1 MTTSTP
7 TETTEPQTGPEPA
20 EDTAD
25 VGATAV
31 RRTRRKLVLRWM
43 GMPAL
48 LALAFGALY
57 LWVSGQELDS
67 IEKRTL
73 NASAL
78 TQRVI
83 EHLQLAAVSTLIV
96 IVIAIPLG
104 ILATRR
110 SARYVAPVLLALGNL
125 GQAIPSFG
133 LITIVVLLAGVGFKS
148 VVFGLVAYSALPIL
162 RNTMVGLQ
170 QVDQT
175 LVKSAR
181 GMGMSPMKTLLR
193 VELPLAVPVVLAGV
207 RTALILNVGTATLA
221 TFFGVKA
228 LGYVIF
234 QGIQLDR
241 TPVLIVGAVMASGL
255 ALLVDYLAGVVEE
268 LLTPRGL

>member
-1 MTTSTP
+1 MSADLTVP
-7 TETTEPQTGPEPA
+7 TGEEQHL
-20 EDTAD
+20 AD
-25 VGATAV
+25 LVPG
-31 RRTRRKLVLRWM
+31 RSRWRTVLRWT
-43 GMPAL
+43 GMPLFL
-48 LALAFGALY
+48 LAIFGALY
-57 LWVSGQELDS
+57 AYISSIDLDS
-67 IEKRTL
+67 IERRTL

-83 EHLQLAAVSTLIV
+83 EHVELAAVSTAIV
-96 IVIAIPLG
+96 IAVAIPLG
-104 ILATRR
+104 IIATRR
-110 SARYVAPVLLALGNL
+110 AARYVTPLVLGLGNL

-133 LITIVVLLAGVGFKS
+133 LITLIVLLLGVGFKS
-148 VVFGLVAYSALPIL
+148 IVIGLFAYSTLPIL

-175 LVKSAR
+175 LVKAAR
-181 GMGMSPMKTLLR
+181 GMGMSPMRTLLR
-193 VELPLAVPVVLAGV
+193 IEMPLAVPVILAGV
-207 RTALILNVGTATLA
+207 RTALIINVGTATLA

-241 TPVLIVGAVMASGL
+241 EPVLITGAVMASGL
-255 ALLVDYLAGVVEE
+255 ALLVDYLAGVAEE

>member
-1 MTTSTP
+1 MATGVP
-7 TETTEPQTGPEPA
+7 TETPTPEPA
-20 EDTAD
+20 AGVASAATEAGTA
-25 VGATAV
+25 AV
-31 RRTRRKLVLRWM
+31 PRVKGWRALRWL
-43 GMPAL
+43 GMPVL
-48 LALAFGALY
+48 LAAVFTALY
-57 LWVSGQELDS
+57 LYVSAQELDS
-67 IEKRTL
+67 IERRTL
-73 NASAL
+73 NAGEL

-83 EHLQLAAVSTLIV
+83 EHLQLAAMSTLIV
-96 IVIAIPLG
+96 IGVAVPLG

-110 SARYVAPVLLALGNL
+110 AARLVAPVLLALGNL

-133 LITIVVLLAGVGFKS
+133 LITLVVLLAGVGFKS
-148 VVFGLVAYSALPIL
+148 IVFGLVAYSALPIL

-181 GMGMSPMKTLLR
+181 GMGMSGLGTLFR

-241 TPVLIVGAVMASGL
+241 APVLIVGAVMASGL

>member
-1 MTTSTP
+1 MAVDTVQPEAGLGLGTP
-7 TETTEPQTGPEPA
+7 TPRGNK
-20 EDTAD
+20 
-25 VGATAV
+25 
-31 RRTRRKLVLRWM
+31 RILRWL
-43 GMPAL
+43 GMPVF
-48 LALAFGALY
+48 LAVVFGALY
-57 LWVSGQELDS
+57 AYVSAQDLDS

-73 NASAL
+73 NAEGL

-96 IVIAIPLG
+96 IVIAVPLG

-110 SARYVAPVLLALGNL
+110 SARFIAPVVLILGNL
-125 GQAIPSFG
+125 GQAIPSLG
-133 LITIVVLLAGVGFKS
+133 LITLVVLLAGVGFKS
-148 VVFGLVAYSALPIL
+148 IIFGLVACSALPIL

-181 GMGMSPMKTLLR
+181 GMGMSGWQTLLR
-193 VELPLAVPVVLAGV
+193 VELPLAVPVMLAGV
-207 RTALILNVGTATLA
+207 RTALIINIGTATLA
-221 TFFGVKA
+221 TFFGVQA

-255 ALLVDYLAGVVEE
+255 ALLVDYLAGVVEQ

>member
-1 MTTSTP
+1 M
-7 TETTEPQTGPEPA
+7 A
-20 EDTAD
+20 VD
-25 VGATAV
+25 VMAAPV
-31 RRTRRKLVLRWM
+31 EHSRRRVLRWL
-43 GMPAL
+43 GMPLL
-48 LALAFGALY
+48 LAVVGISLY
-57 LWVSGQELDS
+57 AYVSTQELDT
-67 IEKRTL
+67 IERRVL
-73 NASAL
+73 NAPGL
-78 TQRVI
+78 TDRVI
-83 EHLQLAAVSTLIV
+83 EHLQLAGLSTLV
-96 IVIAIPLG
+96 VIAIAVPLG

-110 SARYVAPVLLALGNL
+110 GARFVAPVVLILGNL
-125 GQAIPSFG
+125 GQAIPSLG
-133 LITIVVLLAGVGFKS
+133 LITLVVLLAGVGFKS
-148 VVFGLVAYSALPIL
+148 IVFGLVAYSALPIL

-181 GMGMSPMKTLLR
+181 GMGMSAWQTLTR
-193 VELPLAVPVVLAGV
+193 VELPLAVPVILAGV
-207 RTALILNVGTATLA
+207 RTALIINIGTATLS
-221 TFFGVKA
+221 TFFGVQA